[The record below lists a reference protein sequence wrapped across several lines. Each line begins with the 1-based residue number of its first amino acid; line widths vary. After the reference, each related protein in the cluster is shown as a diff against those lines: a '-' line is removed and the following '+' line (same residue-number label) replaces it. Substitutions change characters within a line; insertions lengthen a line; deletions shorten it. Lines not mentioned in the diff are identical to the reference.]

1 MNDEPEQPAE
11 NTAKESLDGIVQAT
25 QEHANGVIGQL
36 NDIPPTTQGHADGVI
51 LTLNGIAPATQTHA
65 DGVIGTLNNIAPAT
79 QTHADGVI
87 GTLDNISPN
96 TQAHADGVIGT
107 LNNIAPN
114 TQAHADGVIGTLD
127 KIPPATQAHANGVM
141 GTLDGIIP
149 DTQAHADGVIGTLN
163 GIAPA
168 TQGHADGVIGTLN
181 GIAPDTQEHAN
192 GVIEALD
199 EIIPVTQAHAD
210 NLTKEIESYYNELL
224 IGGKDE
230 EGNPISSIKTKNH
243 EYIKDQEEKFEK
255 LHKDLEKKILDLL
268 PGATVARL
276 SNAYREAKERY
287 GSVPD
292 KKNQGDGW
300 FYALFIAPLAVIICL
315 MVFGNILGLGRFIIE
330 GDFNYSALWN
340 RFFISSP
347 FATLSWFG
355 WSSIR
360 LNRRLYEEYNHK
372 QRVMQLYHGFNGEIE
387 EYGREDQKQKLLD
400 IMLQNVADKP
410 SLAVHSGKKKINQIS
425 FFWGFF
431 VLTRGSEKL
440 LEPTPDTPETVPD
453 KTETVPDKTETTPD
467 TNGKN

>member
-65 DGVIGTLNNIAPAT
+65 DGVIGTLDGITPAT
-79 QTHADGVI
+79 QTHANGVI
-87 GTLDNISPN
+87 ESLDGI
-96 TQAHADGVIGT
+96 T
-107 LNNIAPN
+107 
-114 TQAHADGVIGTLD
+114 
-127 KIPPATQAHANGVM
+127 PATQTHANGV
-141 GTLDGIIP
+141 IES
-149 DTQAHADGVIGTLN
+149 LN
-163 GIAPA
+163 GITPATQTHANGVIEALNGITPA
-168 TQGHADGVIGTLN
+168 TQGHADGVMLTLN
-181 GIAPDTQEHAN
+181 GIAPETQEHAHGVIETLNNIIPTTQEHAN
-192 GVIEALD
+192 GVIENLD

-210 NLTKEIESYYNELL
+210 NLTKKIESYYNELL
-224 IGGKDE
+224 IDGKDE
-230 EGNPISSIKTKNH
+230 EGTPINSIKTKNH

-453 KTETVPDKTETTPD
+453 KPETVPDTPESTPD